1 MERFLKRHT
10 NRLLG
15 SISGFDRVL
24 FRGTLRSIRY
34 AQGLDY
40 FMGSQRVGFKDFT
53 GLVEK
58 FSAGVKARA
67 EQIARRA
74 GRPFLYVPSGQAS
87 KEALAREVL
96 KRDGIEEGL
105 ICVLSCVEP
114 CPAFSVRRDRASR
127 QWQLLPRERKCLH
140 LYFYILDRDFGLM
153 HIRLQTWLPLTIPV
167 CVNGREWLARQ
178 MRRAGIEHEQ
188 KDNCFTRIADLPGAQ
203 ALMDRLVE
211 LPWAQLL
218 NRWARRVNPW
228 LAPRGTSAPAR
239 LLRDGA
245 AGGICHGRDVS
256 PIPRLGH
263 DLSSALPA
271 SHRAIRFAPGPTVF
285 GATNQ
290 PPL

>member
-10 NRLLG
+10 NRMLG

-114 CPAFSVRRDRASR
+114 CPSFSVRRDRASR
-127 QWQLLPRERKCLH
+127 Q
-140 LYFYILDRDFGLM
+140 
-153 HIRLQTWLPLTIPV
+153 
-167 CVNGREWLARQ
+167 
-178 MRRAGIEHEQ
+178 
-188 KDNCFTRIADLPGAQ
+188 
-203 ALMDRLVE
+203 
-211 LPWAQLL
+211 
-218 NRWARRVNPW
+218 
-228 LAPRGTSAPAR
+228 
-239 LLRDGA
+239 
-245 AGGICHGRDVS
+245 
-256 PIPRLGH
+256 
-263 DLSSALPA
+263 
-271 SHRAIRFAPGPTVF
+271 
-285 GATNQ
+285 
-290 PPL
+290 